1 MPEGLV
7 HPSNP
12 AGGQKVSVLVGPGYV
27 GGMDEQLADDF
38 REAMAHV
45 SAPVSVV
52 TTMVDGVPH
61 GSTVSAFA
69 SLSIHPPMVLIA
81 LDNRGAL
88 VGHIRRSGRLA
99 VNVLADD
106 QADLAVRFATPTI
119 RDRFDGIP
127 WRDDHGLPRIEGTVD
142 WIRCDHVV
150 FEPGGD
156 HTVLLATV
164 SAAETSGR
172 HGLTYYMRHF
182 GSARRALEPG
192 SH

>member
-1 MPEGLV
+1 
-7 HPSNP
+7 
-12 AGGQKVSVLVGPGYV
+12 
-27 GGMDEQLADDF
+27 MDEQLADDF

-106 QADLAVRFATPTI
+106 QEGIARRFATPAI
-119 RDRFDGIP
+119 RDRFEGIA
-127 WRDDHGLPRIEGTVD
+127 WTNDNGLPRLAGATD
-142 WIRCDHVV
+142 WIRCDQVV

-172 HGLTYYMRHF
+172 PGLTYYLRHF

-192 SH
+192 TP

>member
-1 MPEGLV
+1 
-7 HPSNP
+7 
-12 AGGQKVSVLVGPGYV
+12 
-27 GGMDEQLADDF
+27 MDEELVDNF

-69 SLSIHPPMVLIA
+69 SLSIHPPMVLLA

-88 VGHIRRSGRLA
+88 IGHIRNSGRLA
-99 VNVLADD
+99 INVLADD
-106 QADLAVRFATPTI
+106 QSELAIRFAT
-119 RDRFDGIP
+119 RGRADRFDGLD
-127 WRDDHGLPRIEGTVD
+127 WSDDHGLPRLAGTTD
-142 WIRCDHVV
+142 WLRCDHVV

-164 SAAETSGR
+164 SAAETSGKD
-172 HGLTYYMRHF
+172 GLTYYRRHF
-182 GSARRALEPG
+182 GSARRAIDPEA
-192 SH
+192 

>member
-1 MPEGLV
+1 MTT
-7 HPSNP
+7 
-12 AGGQKVSVLVGPGYV
+12 VGS
-27 GGMDEQLADDF
+27 MDTPLAQNF

-69 SLSIHPPMVLIA
+69 SLSVHPPMVLLA

-88 VGHIRRSGRLA
+88 VGQVRESGRLM
-99 VNVLADD
+99 VNVLAED
-106 QADLAVRFATPTI
+106 QSELALRFATRGLPN
-119 RDRFDGIP
+119 RFEHLD
-127 WRDDHGLPRIEGTVD
+127 WSDDHGLPRIAGATA
-142 WIRCDHVV
+142 WLRCDRVV

-164 SAAETSGR
+164 FAAETSG
-172 HGLTYYMRHF
+172 HGGLTYYRRRF
-182 GSARRALEPG
+182 GSADRGVALGNDNPEG
-192 SH
+192 AA